1 MLLAIIAGY
10 LAGTV
15 VAFLLARRVLRALAD
30 RLGANAEQRRSIMIV
45 GGIFGAI
52 ALAPSI
58 FMAMMIG
65 GGGLVDRYAG
75 ALSGALGLGDAGVLA
90 IVGLG
95 FLLIITATVTG
106 VAAIGG
112 AMGWLGAR
120 ALARHP
126 IPPPKLSR

>member
-10 LAGTV
+10 LAGALV
-15 VAFLLARRVLRALAD
+15 SFFLARRVLRAIAQRLA
-30 RLGANAEQRRSIMIV
+30 ATAEQRRGVMIV

-65 GGGLVDRYAG
+65 GGGLVDRYAQS
-75 ALSGALGLGDAGVLA
+75 LSGAVGLGDAGVFA
-90 IVGLG
+90 IVALG
-95 FLLIITATVTG
+95 FLLIITVTVTG
-106 VAAIGG
+106 VAVIGG

-120 ALARHP
+120 ALARNP
-126 IPPPKLSR
+126 IPPPRLSR